1 MKNGLYK
8 VSFMVHVNDCNT
20 TEEGEQVV
28 ASLVSDALDDDN
40 FPEVE
45 FELVEARDMEYDS
58 DEELLPELNF

>member
-8 VSFMVHVNDCNT
+8 VTFMAHINDCV
-20 TEEGEQVV
+20 TEEEGAEVV
-28 ASLVSDALDDDN
+28 ASLINDALEDDQ

-45 FELVEARDMEYDS
+45 FELVEELNMEYNT